1 MVGAKFVSARVGF
14 GALVFLLTASS
25 VAAQLPLETAEVIL
39 ERLERERLWD
49 GTVEA
54 VFQSTVSAQTSGR
67 VAEILYDV
75 DDFVPAGSVILRFT
89 DQEQRA
95 ALRRAEASLDEA
107 RAAFDDAK
115 KELARISELF
125 ERRVIAKVEL
135 DRATA
140 RRDAAKA
147 RVDSAR
153 AQVDTAG
160 EQLGYTVV
168 KAPYAGIVTAR
179 HVQVGESVSVG
190 QRLMTGLSLDVLRV
204 QVDLPQGVV
213 QQVRRI
219 RKASIVMP
227 ETGDRVPA
235 DQVVIFPYAD
245 PASKTFRVRL
255 ELPRGLDGLYPGMF
269 VKAAFVIGDAER
281 IVVPATSVVF
291 RSEVTGVYVVD
302 GDVRFRQ
309 VRIGNRYGDRF
320 EVLAGL
326 VAGDRVALDPVRAGV
341 VLKQLSGGD

>member
-1 MVGAKFVSARVGF
+1 VSARVGV
-14 GALVFLLTASS
+14 GALVLLLIVPGAE
-25 VAAQLPLETAEVIL
+25 AQPPLETAEVTL

-49 GTVEA
+49 GTLEA
-54 VFQSTVSAQTSGR
+54 VLQSTVSAQTSGR

-89 DQEQRA
+89 DQEQQA
-95 ALRRAEASLDEA
+95 ALRRAEAALAEA
-107 RAAFDDAK
+107 GAALDDAEK
-115 KELARISELF
+115 DLARVSELY
-125 ERRVIAKVEL
+125 ERRVIAKVDL
-135 DRATA
+135 DRAIA

-179 HVQVGESVSVG
+179 HVQVGESVTVG
-190 QRLMTGLSLDVLRV
+190 QPLMTGLSLDVLRV
-204 QVDLPQGVV
+204 QVDLPQGVIE
-213 QQVRRI
+213 QVRKI

-227 ETGDRVPA
+227 ETGDRVSV
-235 DQVVIFPYAD
+235 DRLVVFPYAD
-245 PASKTFRVRL
+245 PASRTFRVRL
-255 ELPRGLDGLYPGMF
+255 ELPPGLKGLYPGMF
-269 VKAAFVIGDAER
+269 VKAAFVIGDAQR
-281 IVVPATSVVF
+281 TVVPAKSVVF
-291 RSEVTGVYVVD
+291 RSEVTGVYVID
-302 GDVRFRQ
+302 GGVHFRQ

-326 VAGDRVALDPVRAGV
+326 VAGDRVAIDPVRAGV